1 MDDISAAVAQFLENP
16 EAMGQLEAMAKQL
29 GLAPEAPKPAA
40 QPQPSES
47 LLPGGLSPQLL
58 GTLAGALQ
66 SSEEAAA
73 AAKLFETLRQLRMT
87 LAKQEHISPYMVFS
101 DATLRDMVAVNPR
114 TLDEMLEVKGVGEM
128 KLAKYGQDFLDCLRL
143 NQFPHGISQG

>member
-73 AAKLFETLRQLRMT
+73 AARLFETLRPLFGDGEKLNRAARAVQLTYAARSVT
-87 LAKQEHISPYMVFS
+87 GAL
-101 DATLRDMVAVNPR
+101 
-114 TLDEMLEVKGVGEM
+114 G
-128 KLAKYGQDFLDCLRL
+128 
-143 NQFPHGISQG
+143 SQTE